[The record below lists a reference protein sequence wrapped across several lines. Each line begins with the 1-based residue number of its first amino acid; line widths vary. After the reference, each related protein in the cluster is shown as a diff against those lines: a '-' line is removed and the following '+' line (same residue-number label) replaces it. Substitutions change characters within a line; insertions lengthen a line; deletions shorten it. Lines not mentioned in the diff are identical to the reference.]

1 MSWVT
6 DCLQQKRETSALR
19 TGTPLP
25 AQTPPWQSVW
35 KKVAKVIEA
44 HVLEFNEAR
53 GPQYTV
59 SSNEVLVQVVPK
71 QPPTDLAVFYI
82 DPTGVIQVDC
92 PIPHPGT
99 PRRGQFKISED
110 LIVPVGN
117 FLGLPP
123 PGGEPMTPEQFSEF
137 ILKPLLFP

>member
-25 AQTPPWQSVW
+25 AQPPPWQSVW
-35 KKVAKVIEA
+35 KKVARIIEA

-59 SSNEVLVQVVPK
+59 SSNDVLVQVVPK

-117 FLGLPP
+117 FLGLPQ

>member
-19 TGTPLP
+19 TETPLP
-25 AQTPPWQSVW
+25 AQTPPWQAVW
-35 KKVAKVIEA
+35 KKVAKVIQA
-44 HVLEFNEAR
+44 HVLEFNEAG

-59 SSNEVLVQVVPK
+59 SGHEVLVQVVPK
-71 QPPTDLAVFYI
+71 QPPTDLAVFNI

-92 PIPHPGT
+92 PISHPGT
-99 PRRGQFKISED
+99 PRRGQFKISGD
-110 LIVPVGN
+110 RIVPLGK
-117 FLGLPP
+117 FLGQPQ
-123 PGGEPMTPEQFSEF
+123 PGGEPMIPEQFSEF